1 MKISDE
7 LLHSLFFLQFLEA
20 WNLGQREGINRRYFF
35 LDIQYLF
42 EEVIIIIITNTFVS
56 FSGE

>member
-7 LLHSLFFLQFLEA
+7 LLHSFFFLQFLEA

-42 EEVIIIIITNTFVS
+42 EEVIITITNTFVS

>member
-1 MKISDE
+1 MKISE
-7 LLHSLFFLQFLEA
+7 LLHSFFFLQFLEV
-20 WNLGQREGINRRYFF
+20 WNLGQREGINKRYFF

-42 EEVIIIIITNTFVS
+42 EEVIIIIITNTFVF

>member
-20 WNLGQREGINRRYFF
+20 WNLGQREEINRIYFF

-42 EEVIIIIITNTFVS
+42 EEVIIIIITNTFVF